1 MTRLEVLL
9 AELYTD
15 HGIDLIRATAGM
27 SKEVEEKITELAEEL
42 VKLLQGRR
50 LPLKNVKEVNAI
62 LDEAA
67 KAIKA
72 QYTEI
77 AAAHD
82 ANLRQLAVIE
92 GGFASNSI
100 NSLVSRPIM
109 LGVGKNRLS
118 AVVANTLIE
127 GAPTKQWW
135 LKQAADVSFRFAG
148 VVRNG
153 FVNGET
159 TEQMVTQ
166 IVGRRARGDQPPVK
180 GFMDVSKRAART
192 LVHNS
197 AQAVANGARMEV
209 YKANSGENGPVKG
222 YRQLST
228 LDSHTTEICM
238 VYDQKTHNP
247 LVHGSSPCGP
257 TTFKA
262 ASCAALCFLRSWHPD
277 QSFGP
282 KVRKRYS
289 AGTPAYLWSPSQM
302 ATIVKTLPC
311 IRKAFLSKEGHP
323 TSFKAFRTHCPDAS
337 LQRRMVRPST
347 AAPTRLASRLGRSVP
362 FPIVS
367 RPHRT
372 RRASVWGTRFPLL
385 GRTQH

>member
-15 HGIDLIRATAGM
+15 HGIDLIRTTAGM

-92 GGFASNSI
+92 GGFASSSV

-166 IVGRRARGDQPPVK
+166 IVGRRARGDQP
-180 GFMDVSKRAART
+180 
-192 LVHNS
+192 
-197 AQAVANGARMEV
+197 
-209 YKANSGENGPVKG
+209 
-222 YRQLST
+222 
-228 LDSHTTEICM
+228 
-238 VYDQKTHNP
+238 
-247 LVHGSSPCGP
+247 
-257 TTFKA
+257 
-262 ASCAALCFLRSWHPD
+262 
-277 QSFGP
+277 
-282 KVRKRYS
+282 
-289 AGTPAYLWSPSQM
+289 
-302 ATIVKTLPC
+302 
-311 IRKAFLSKEGHP
+311 
-323 TSFKAFRTHCPDAS
+323 
-337 LQRRMVRPST
+337 
-347 AAPTRLASRLGRSVP
+347 
-362 FPIVS
+362 
-367 RPHRT
+367 
-372 RRASVWGTRFPLL
+372 
-385 GRTQH
+385 

>member
-15 HGIDLIRATAGM
+15 HGIDLIRTTAGM

-92 GGFASNSI
+92 GGFASSSV

-135 LKQAADVSFRFAG
+135 LKQAADVSFRFSG

-222 YRQLST
+222 YRCSALWTRTPLKSAWST
-228 LDSHTTEICM
+228 
-238 VYDQKTHNP
+238 
-247 LVHGSSPCGP
+247 
-257 TTFKA
+257 
-262 ASCAALCFLRSWHPD
+262 
-277 QSFGP
+277 
-282 KVRKRYS
+282 
-289 AGTPAYLWSPSQM
+289 
-302 ATIVKTLPC
+302 
-311 IRKAFLSKEGHP
+311 
-323 TSFKAFRTHCPDAS
+323 
-337 LQRRMVRPST
+337 
-347 AAPTRLASRLGRSVP
+347 
-362 FPIVS
+362 
-367 RPHRT
+367 T
-372 RRASVWGTRFPLL
+372 RRPGICSSDLWGTRCRTSKVARGTGGVAVPLCL
-385 GRTQH
+385 GSRRCVS

>member
-72 QYTEI
+72 QYTEL

-238 VYDQKTHNP
+238 VYDQKTWDLQFRPVGHSLPYKQGCPRHWGCRSTTLPWLKTMRELGIDVDEVKSTRASMDGQVPASLNFETWLKGKSKAFQDEKLGPDRADLWRRGVITLSDLLDQRGNP
-247 LVHGSSPCGP
+247 LSL
-257 TTFKA
+257 A
-262 ASCAALCFLRSWHPD
+262 QLRESV
-277 QSFGP
+277 G
-282 KVRKRYS
+282 VR
-289 AGTPAYLWSPSQM
+289 
-302 ATIVKTLPC
+302 
-311 IRKAFLSKEGHP
+311 
-323 TSFKAFRTHCPDAS
+323 
-337 LQRRMVRPST
+337 
-347 AAPTRLASRLGRSVP
+347 
-362 FPIVS
+362 
-367 RPHRT
+367 
-372 RRASVWGTRFPLL
+372 
-385 GRTQH
+385 

>member
-15 HGIDLIRATAGM
+15 HGIDLIRTTAGM

-92 GGFASNSI
+92 GGFASNSV

-209 YKANSGENGPVKG
+209 YKGQFWREWTGERVSPAQHLGLAHHGNLHGLRPEDMGSAVQACG
-222 YRQLST
+222 A
-228 LDSHTTEICM
+228 
-238 VYDQKTHNP
+238 
-247 LVHGSSPCGP
+247 LVAVQARLP
-257 TTFKA
+257 
-262 ASCAALCFLRSWHPD
+262 AALGVSQYH
-277 QSFGP
+277 
-282 KVRKRYS
+282 S
-289 AGTPAYLWSPSQM
+289 ALAQD
-302 ATIVKTLPC
+302 
-311 IRKAFLSKEGHP
+311 
-323 TSFKAFRTHCPDAS
+323 DA
-337 LQRRMVRPST
+337 
-347 AAPTRLASRLGRSVP
+347 
-362 FPIVS
+362 
-367 RPHRT
+367 
-372 RRASVWGTRFPLL
+372 
-385 GRTQH
+385 